1 MIASRILIA
10 VGAVVVV
17 AGSAVAALAWHPS
30 IAPAE
35 RPAAASFDPA
45 LVRQGA
51 SLAALGNCAG
61 CHSAPGRPAFSG
73 GLPVETPFGA
83 IYASNITPDPDTGI
97 GRWTEAAFR
106 RAMRDGVD
114 REGRNLYPAFPYNH
128 YTAVTDADDAALYAY
143 LMTRRP
149 AADPVPPPAL
159 PFPLNLR
166 PVMAGW
172 NLLFFRAGAF
182 TPDPGRSPD
191 WNRGA
196 YLVEG
201 LGHCGACHTPHNLLG
216 AERSDRLAGGVAEG
230 WSAYAL
236 NAASPAPVPWTV
248 DSLAFYLHHGWQAEH
263 GAARGP
269 MALVTA
275 QIGTVP
281 DEDAR
286 AMAVYLVSLMG
297 DVPAERVAK
306 LAVAASQVTAPR
318 PPGSA
323 GTQIAVPETAQDR
336 GAQLY
341 AGACAACHASGR
353 PLPFGGLNLALSSAL
368 HAPDPSNL
376 VTVTL
381 HGLAAPPGAAGSIMP
396 GFDGA
401 LVDADLVA
409 LLRYLRADIAHEAPW
424 PDLEGAV
431 DRAHARGATLVASD
445 GTGSA
450 PPDTQVRISR

>member
-10 VGAVVVV
+10 VGAGAVV
-17 AGSAVAALAWHPS
+17 AGSAFAALAWHPS

-35 RPAAASFDPA
+35 RPSAASFEPA
-45 LVRQGA
+45 LVKRGA
-51 SLAALGNCAG
+51 TLAALGNCAG

-83 IYASNITPDPDTGI
+83 IYASNITPDPEAGI

-128 YTAVTDADDAALYAY
+128 YTAVTDSDDAALYAY

-149 AADPVPPPAL
+149 AADPVPAPAL

-172 NLLFFRAGAF
+172 NLLFFRAGAYA
-182 TPDPGRSPD
+182 PDPDRSPD

-201 LGHCGACHTPHNLLG
+201 LGHCGACHTPHNLFG
-216 AERSDRLAGGVAEG
+216 AERSDHLAGGVAEG
-230 WSAYAL
+230 WNAYAL
-236 NAASPAPVPWTV
+236 NAASPSPVPWTV

-275 QIGTVP
+275 ELGTVP

-297 DVPAERVAK
+297 PASADRVAE
-306 LAVAASQVTAPR
+306 ADAAASRVAAPAPA
-318 PPGSA
+318 GSA
-323 GTQIAVPETAQDR
+323 GSQIAVDAQAQDR
-336 GAQLY
+336 GARLY
-341 AGACAACHASGR
+341 AGACATCHASGR

-401 LVDADLVA
+401 LDDGDLVA

-424 PDLEGAV
+424 PDLEGTVA
-431 DRAHARGATLVASD
+431 RARARGATLVASD